1 MLRIALALIIGAHG
15 IGHILFLVPLLGMAD
30 WGQSARSWLI
40 SAETPARFLG
50 GLLWLATIVAF
61 SAAVYGLL
69 GEHTWWRSAAAIGA
83 VVSIVG
89 LIIFWANPA
98 TSPTVAALV
107 FNLLVLGL
115 LFIAHWPSVEV
126 VGA

>member
-15 IGHILFLVPLLGMAD
+15 IGHILFLVPLLGIAD

-40 SAETPARFLG
+40 TAETPARFIG
-50 GLLWLATIVAF
+50 SLLWIAVIVTF

-69 GEHTWWRSAAAIGA
+69 GEHPWWRSVAIIGA
-83 VVSIVG
+83 VVSTVG
-89 LIIFWANPA
+89 LIIFWTNPA

-107 FNLLVLGL
+107 FNLLVLGSL
-115 LFIAHWPSVEV
+115 LIAHWPSVEAI
-126 VGA
+126 GA